1 MKGLLYWSKRKRC
14 FQSILVWLLLPAG
27 AGRLPAQSVPSS
39 DVAEALW
46 PGIEKQLEQDGG
58 ETSRYFILRQ
68 VRSRCGG
75 NYDCLYGAYYDIM
88 IRLERRFDLPAAIYV
103 GEELAR
109 VAARRGGPEAEARAC
124 KNLSRFYSALGNER
138 LAIVNLERALRLFE
152 QAGRHSEI
160 IRTKM
165 SLLEHSLS
173 YRKVEEVLPE
183 MEALL
188 ALAIQNKDTSSI
200 SYLHLRL
207 ILRYQ
212 EAGLYGKMAEHV
224 TAIEKIPLSDPI
236 RPGEYGIAIHAA
248 LGRADL
254 FMVEKNYGEAEQY
267 YQKTL
272 RLCRAEPSRWLEIHV
287 LQSLAK
293 LEWER
298 NNPALAKSYLDTAQV
313 KAEGLGLD
321 ELLARNFELKAQA
334 ADAEGRYAQALEY
347 TRKKYLHEEKFK
359 QRSAGFDLQKYYLQ
373 LEKEQLAAE
382 KRNQELDLNLKSVE
396 LRTSRIIIALAFL
409 LAAGLL
415 IGLYKRREGMRALAR
430 QNALIQQQAA
440 ELKSLDAAKSH
451 FFANVSHELRTPLTL
466 ILGPI
471 QSLLKEGQLT
481 EKQSRL
487 LGMASQSGQ
496 QLQQLVNEILDLRKL
511 EMGKMALDEKP
522 TMLAAFFHNYFAQFE
537 SLAQRRQVDYSYD
550 IRVGEEIAANIDPEK
565 NRRILYN
572 LLSNAF
578 KFTPAGGRI
587 EAGLS
592 LQDGSLRLTVAD
604 SGPGIHP
611 DDLPH
616 VFDRFFQAAPKAP
629 SVPFGGG
636 WEGASGAGIGL
647 ALCREYAQLFGGTIE
662 VDSILG
668 QGAVFRLVYP
678 VSSVSHEQLAVEKAH
693 RSFSSRRDPVD
704 RGREGSEQPAK
715 SERPS
720 RVSGERKPTI
730 LVVEDN
736 PGLQDYIRLILSE
749 KYEVVTAENGKAALD
764 LLAPPSP
771 PKGGE
776 MHWARSSPLGGG
788 WEGASPLGA
797 LGGASLGL
805 ILSDLMMP
813 VMDGYQLLERLK
825 SDDATR
831 HIPVIMLTA
840 RAEASEKLKAL
851 RIGVDDYL
859 TKPFDEEELLVRI
872 GNLLKNRASR
882 LEEVPA
888 EAEDEEPSVLISEED
903 QQWLE
908 AFETYVQQHL
918 GDDTLSVPV
927 LASRFAMSESTLL
940 RQLKRLAGLSPV
952 QYLKEMRLGQAR
964 QLLEHRTYNSI
975 ARVAEEVGYADARSF
990 SRSYKNRFGKLPSDL
1005 LEKG

>member
-1 MKGLLYWSKRKRC
+1 MKGLLYWSKGKRC
-14 FQSILVWLLLPAG
+14 FQAILVWLLLPAG
-27 AGRLPAQSVPSS
+27 AGRLPAQSIPSS
-39 DVAEALW
+39 DVAGALW
-46 PGIEKQLEQDGG
+46 PGIEKRLEQDGG
-58 ETSRYFILRQ
+58 DTSRYFILRQ

-75 NYDCLYGAYYDIM
+75 NYDCLYVAYYDIM

-188 ALAIQNKDTSSI
+188 ALAIRNKDTSSI

-254 FMVEKNYGEAEQY
+254 FMVEKNYGEAERH

-334 ADAEGRYAQALEY
+334 ADTEGRYAQALEY

-430 QNALIQQQAA
+430 QNALIRQQAA

-629 SVPFGGG
+629 PIPPKGGEMHWARSSPLGGG

-647 ALCREYAQLFGGTIE
+647 ALCREYARLFGGTIE
-662 VDSILG
+662 VESTLG
-668 QGAVFRLVYP
+668 QGAVFRLEYP
-678 VSSVSHEQLAVEKAH
+678 VSSASSGQPAVEKAH

-764 LLAPPSP
+764 CLAPP
-771 PKGGE
+771 
-776 MHWARSSPLGGG
+776 LGGL
-788 WEGASPLGA
+788 W
-797 LGGASLGL
+797 GASLGL

-840 RAEASEKLKAL
+840 RAEARDRLQAL

-872 GNLLKNRASR
+872 ENLLKNRAAR

-888 EAEDEEPSVLISEED
+888 EAAEEEPSVLISEED